1 MRDLWIILGCWVVSF
16 LFNGIE
22 AGLMSI
28 DPVRLRHNVKLNL
41 RAAVRLDRLL
51 KSPERPLVS
60 VLLITNFVD
69 IVALILLARQFVSRF
84 GAAGF
89 VLTVIVAIPI
99 YLFVLAVLPKSL
111 FRRFPFRAL
120 AALSRLLEASVAML
134 WPVLVV
140 GELLGRVLLPPPAK
154 KSARLFAAREE
165 LKQITSQSER
175 EGSITATERAMI
187 HNVVDFQNVTARD
200 VMKPL
205 SKIESLTPDSTVNE
219 ALELSRSTGF
229 ERLPVIDPRGDA
241 IGLVNVL
248 DLLFEKD
255 KPPSLSHYLRR
266 MVTVQE
272 NEPAAR
278 AVHRLRAARL
288 GLAAVV
294 DQKRNLIGF
303 VASEDLIARLVRA

>member
-1 MRDLWIILGCWVVSF
+1 
-16 LFNGIE
+16 
-22 AGLMSI
+22 
-28 DPVRLRHNVKLNL
+28 
-41 RAAVRLDRLL
+41 
-51 KSPERPLVS
+51 
-60 VLLITNFVD
+60 
-69 IVALILLARQFVSRF
+69 
-84 GAAGF
+84 
-89 VLTVIVAIPI
+89 
-99 YLFVLAVLPKSL
+99 
-111 FRRFPFRAL
+111 
-120 AALSRLLEASVAML
+120 
-134 WPVLVV
+134 
-140 GELLGRVLLPPPAK
+140 
-154 KSARLFAAREE
+154 
-165 LKQITSQSER
+165 
-175 EGSITATERAMI
+175 MI

-229 ERLPVIDPRGDA
+229 DRLPVIDARGDA
-241 IGLVNVL
+241 IGLVNVV

-255 KPPSLSHYLRR
+255 KPPSLSRYLRR

-272 NEPAAR
+272 NEAAAR